1 MSTPY
6 NNEERRFALRMSL
19 RLPIVISGRAEDGS
33 AWSEPTE
40 TDDIS
45 TSGALFHLNQK
56 VNRGERLY
64 LRAHRPDGTPIEA
77 TALVVRVAPAIYG
90 TARVGVQIAEPTEN
104 WLRLFV
110 SWVADEQPAVTN
122 DPAWSEPTETD
133 DISTSGALFHLNQ
146 KVNRGERLYLRAHR
160 PDGTPIEATALVV
173 RVAPAIYGTARVG
186 VQIAEPTENWLR
198 L

>member
-6 NNEERRFALRMSL
+6 NHEERRFALRMSL

-56 VNRGERLY
+56 VARGERLY
-64 LRAHRPDGTPIEA
+64 IRAHRPDGSPIEA
-77 TALVVRVAPAIYG
+77 TALVVRVAPAIYE

-110 SWVADEQPAVTN
+110 SWVADEQPATT
-122 DPAWSEPTETD
+122 DPEGPPSE
-133 DISTSGALFHLNQ
+133 
-146 KVNRGERLYLRAHR
+146 
-160 PDGTPIEATALVV
+160 
-173 RVAPAIYGTARVG
+173 
-186 VQIAEPTENWLR
+186 
-198 L
+198 